1 MVRVNLTADI
11 FAIKESNEG
20 HNVTTFVTAKSFNIE
35 WKIEFTEINFKI
47 SSNCKQFCNVLGI

>member
-35 WKIEFTEINFKI
+35 
-47 SSNCKQFCNVLGI
+47 